1 MWSRL
6 KRLFRSIFGGLIDKA
21 EDPEMILQQVV
32 RDMRDKVPE
41 MNNNVAQV
49 LANEKLLARTLES
62 QESKLYD
69 LDNKVKAA
77 IKMSRDDLATAYI
90 GELQTTQKAIDTT
103 RAQLGQAKVA
113 SEKAIKFRDNFL
125 VQMKRRSDEAMQ
137 LIGASKQAR
146 MQEQLAQTMASFQI
160 GDDSA
165 TFEDMREK
173 ISRRVASAEAKAELA
188 STGIDSKM
196 NEIEAEV
203 ASMEAQDMLSAY
215 KRQMGLLPESPA
227 PALGEGAPA
236 INVEK
241 TIGGSEGN
249 SNDRPKLSEK

>member
-6 KRLFRSIFGGLIDKA
+6 KRLFRSIFGGLIEHA
-21 EDPEMILQQVV
+21 EDPELILQQVI

-41 MNNNVAQV
+41 MNSNVAQV
-49 LANEKLLARTLES
+49 LANEKLLARTLEN
-62 QESKLYD
+62 QQTKLSE

-77 IKMSRDDLATAYI
+77 IKLTRDDLATAYI
-90 GELQTTQKAIDTT
+90 GELQTTQKAVETT
-103 RAQLGQAKVA
+103 RSQLQQAKVA
-113 SEKAIKFRDNFL
+113 SEKAIKFRDNYL
-125 VQMKRRSDEAMQ
+125 LQMKRKSDEAMQ
-137 LIGASKQAR
+137 LIAASKQAR

-165 TFEDMREK
+165 TFDDMREK
-173 ISRRVASAEAKAELA
+173 ISRRVATAEAKAELA

-203 ASMEAQDMLSAY
+203 ANIEAQDMLQAY
-215 KRQMGLLPESPA
+215 KRQMGLLPEAAA
-227 PALGEGAPA
+227 PALGEGAPS

-241 TIGGSEGN
+241 TLGAADNN
-249 SNDRPKLSEK
+249 SQDRQKLNE